1 MSKTVSINKDIL
13 NLAIPNIVTNIT
25 VPLLGIVDLAL
36 MGHLNNPVYIGA
48 IALGSIIFNIIYA
61 SFSFLR
67 MGSTGLT
74 AQAWGA
80 NDTSEVSLVLIRSI
94 IVAFGLALLL
104 IIFQYPI
111 QWLSFLILDGS
122 NEVRLL
128 AQEYYYIR
136 IWAAPATIGL
146 YAFYGWF
153 LGAQNAKI
161 PMIIAIT
168 INVVNIGLNFL
179 FVMVF
184 NMTSDGVALA
194 TVIAQYT
201 GLTMALI
208 FFFKKF
214 FVLFVVSAWC
224 LFGLNLYLLSR

>member
-111 QWLSFLILDGS
+111 
-122 NEVRLL
+122 
-128 AQEYYYIR
+128 
-136 IWAAPATIGL
+136 
-146 YAFYGWF
+146 
-153 LGAQNAKI
+153 
-161 PMIIAIT
+161 
-168 INVVNIGLNFL
+168 
-179 FVMVF
+179 
-184 NMTSDGVALA
+184 
-194 TVIAQYT
+194 
-201 GLTMALI
+201 
-208 FFFKKF
+208 
-214 FVLFVVSAWC
+214 
-224 LFGLNLYLLSR
+224 